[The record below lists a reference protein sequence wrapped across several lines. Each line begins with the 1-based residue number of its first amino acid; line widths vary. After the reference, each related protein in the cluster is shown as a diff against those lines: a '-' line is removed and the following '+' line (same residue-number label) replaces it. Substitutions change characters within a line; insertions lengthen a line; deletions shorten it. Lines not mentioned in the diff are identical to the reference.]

1 LLLFFV
7 CAALG
12 CSSSKPAA
20 GSRTIRVMTF
30 NIHHGEGLDGA
41 VDIKRIAQLIL
52 DAKADVVALQAVDR
66 GVERSKKIDI
76 MTRLSDLTEMTYAF
90 GKTMDLQGGRYGN
103 GFLTR
108 FPIFEERNLLY
119 AADSLGEARGV
130 LQLTLGVNGEEVV
143 VMSTQLDGGGD
154 NSTRD
159 ASIRELLAASRRYVP
174 RPIVVCGDFNES
186 PEGRG
191 IEMMKE
197 DFDDVWALLGKGP
210 GATAPAGSRSTRLDY
225 VFVSKPHGRSDS
237 TGQGTLRPI
246 SARVLSS
253 RASDHLPL
261 LTEFEFSTEK

>member
-1 LLLFFV
+1 
-7 CAALG
+7 
-12 CSSSKPAA
+12 
-20 GSRTIRVMTF
+20 MTY

-41 VDIKRIAQLIL
+41 IDIDRIAKLIL
-52 DAKADVVALQAVDR
+52 DSKADVVALQDVDR

-119 AADSLGEARGV
+119 AADSLGEARGL
-130 LQLTLGVNGEEVV
+130 LQLVLGANGEEFV
-143 VMSTQLDGGGD
+143 VMSTQLD
-154 NSTRD
+154 TRD
-159 ASIRELLAASRRYVP
+159 DDSGRAASIQELIASSLRYAP
-174 RPIVVCGDFNES
+174 RPVLVCGDFNEPPGGKS
-186 PEGRG
+186 
-191 IEMMKE
+191 ILMMKE
-197 DFDDVWALLGKGP
+197 SFEDVWALAGRGA
-210 GATAPAGSRSTRLDY
+210 GATAPADSPATRVDY

-237 TGQGTLRPI
+237 TVQGTLRPI
-246 SARVLSS
+246 SARVLPS